1 MVNLTTQEDD
11 VSEVSYAA
19 APVPVREDLPAAH
32 ARAWRRLAEPGNW
45 WTGAERVAIA
55 AEVRHAPCCALC
67 RERKT
72 ALSPYTVAGEHD
84 SLGALPANVVEVIH
98 RVATDPGRLTRK
110 WFESVM
116 AGGPG
121 DGPYVEIVWVL
132 VTVLSIDSF
141 CRGIGVALHRLPAPI
156 AGEPTR
162 YRPAAARDEGAW
174 VATIPSGAA
183 GEGEADLYRGIPGR
197 APNVIRALSLVPDA
211 VRSLKDLSAVHY
223 LAPVEMMDLTRGR
236 SIDRAQMELI
246 AGRVSA
252 LRECFY

>member
-1 MVNLTTQEDD
+1 MSD
-11 VSEVSYAA
+11 VSYAA
-19 APVPVREDLPAAH
+19 ARVLVRADLLAAH
-32 ARAWRRLAEPGNW
+32 ECAWRRLAEPGNW

-55 AEVRHAPCCALC
+55 AEIRNARGCALC
-67 RERKT
+67 HQRRA
-72 ALSPYTVAGEHD
+72 ALSPYKVAGEHD
-84 SLGALPANVVEVIH
+84 SLGVLPANIVEVIH

-110 WFESVM
+110 WFDDVM
-116 AGGPG
+116 ASGLG

-141 CRGIGVALHRLPAPI
+141 CRGMGVPPHRLPAPV

-162 YRPAAARDEGAW
+162 YRPPSARDEGAW
-174 VATIPSGAA
+174 VPTIPSGAA
-183 GEGEADLYRGIPGR
+183 CGAEADLYRGIPNR

-211 VRSLKDLSAVHY
+211 VRSLKDLSAAHY
-223 LAPVEMMDLTRGR
+223 LAPADMIDLTRGR